1 MICISLKLFHEPD
14 NLSRMLFQL
23 FLMHQIHHMHPLK
36 SKRKVLTDRRPIQET
51 GPAVM
56 VINIYKY

>member
-1 MICISLKLFHEPD
+1 
-14 NLSRMLFQL
+14 
-23 FLMHQIHHMHPLK
+23 MHPLK

-56 VINIYKY
+56 VISIYNINGENWYYKINCAPKWP